1 MVPLRRNHSRVAA
14 TRHMQS
20 TRESM
25 EIPAP
30 SGTPAA
36 RPLARFPR
44 GFSLIEVTIA
54 MGVVSFALIALF
66 GLLPTGL
73 STFRSSID
81 RSVASQIAQNII
93 SQARQTDFSSL
104 TDSSNTNFTT
114 PAGSPRRFTEDGDET
129 TDATKTIYVAKV
141 EVATSVSLPPS
152 TANTGMAKIRVR
164 VANSPSGSE
173 AVITS
178 NSTTSV
184 VQDFS
189 AFIPKM

>member
-1 MVPLRRNHSRVAA
+1 
-14 TRHMQS
+14 MQ
-20 TRESM
+20 
-25 EIPAP
+25 IPAP
-30 SGTPAA
+30 SGTPAV
-36 RPLARFPR
+36 RPLARFPH

-73 STFRSSID
+73 TTFRSSID

-93 SQARQTDFSSL
+93 SQARQTEFSSL
-104 TDSSNTNFTT
+104 STLAT
-114 PAGSPRRFTEDGDET
+114 PAGSPKKFTEDGDET

-141 EVATSVSLPPS
+141 EVETQVTLPAATVVP
-152 TANTGMAKIRVR
+152 NTSMAKIRVR
-164 VANSPSGSE
+164 VVNSPSGSE
-173 AVITS
+173 AAITS
-178 NSTTSV
+178 NSTISV

>member
-1 MVPLRRNHSRVAA
+1 
-14 TRHMQS
+14 
-20 TRESM
+20 M

-30 SGTPAA
+30 SGTPAV
-36 RPLARFPR
+36 RPLARCPR

-54 MGVVSFALIALF
+54 LGVFAFAMIALF

-73 STFRSSID
+73 TTFRSSID

-93 SQARQTDFSSL
+93 SQARQTDFTSL
-104 TDSSNTNFTT
+104 STLAT

-141 EVATSVSLPPS
+141 DVETQVTLPAATAVQ
-152 TANTGMAKIRVR
+152 NTSMAKIRVR

>member
-1 MVPLRRNHSRVAA
+1 
-14 TRHMQS
+14 MQ
-20 TRESM
+20 
-25 EIPAP
+25 IPAP
-30 SGTPAA
+30 SGTPAV
-36 RPLARFPR
+36 RPLARFPH

-73 STFRSSID
+73 TTFRSSID

-93 SQARQTDFSSL
+93 SQARQTEFSSL
-104 TDSSNTNFTT
+104 STLAT
-114 PAGSPRRFTEDGDET
+114 PAGSPKKFTEDGDET

-141 EVATSVSLPPS
+141 EVETQVTLPAATVVP
-152 TANTGMAKIRVR
+152 NTSMAKIRVR
-164 VANSPSGSE
+164 VVNSPSGSE
-173 AVITS
+173 AAITS
-178 NSTTSV
+178 NSTSSV

>member
-1 MVPLRRNHSRVAA
+1 
-14 TRHMQS
+14 
-20 TRESM
+20 M

-30 SGTPAA
+30 SGTPAV
-36 RPLARFPR
+36 RPLARFPH

-54 MGVVSFALIALF
+54 LGVVSFALIALF

-73 STFRSSID
+73 TTFRSSID

-93 SQARQTDFSSL
+93 SQARQTEFSSL
-104 TDSSNTNFTT
+104 STLAT
-114 PAGSPRRFTEDGDET
+114 PAGSPKKFTEDGDET

-141 EVATSVSLPPS
+141 EVETQVTLPAATVVP
-152 TANTGMAKIRVR
+152 NTSMAKIRVR
-164 VANSPSGSE
+164 VVNSPSGSE
-173 AVITS
+173 AAITS
-178 NSTTSV
+178 NSTSSA

>member
-1 MVPLRRNHSRVAA
+1 
-14 TRHMQS
+14 MQS

-30 SGTPAA
+30 SGTPAV
-36 RPLARFPR
+36 RPLARFPH

-54 MGVVSFALIALF
+54 LGVVSFALIALF

-73 STFRSSID
+73 TTFRSSID

-93 SQARQTDFSSL
+93 SQARQTEFSSL
-104 TDSSNTNFTT
+104 STLAT
-114 PAGSPRRFTEDGDET
+114 PAGSPKKFTEDGDET

-141 EVATSVSLPPS
+141 EVETQVTLPAATVVP
-152 TANTGMAKIRVR
+152 NTSMAKIRVR

-173 AVITS
+173 AAITS
-178 NSTTSV
+178 NSTISV

>member
-1 MVPLRRNHSRVAA
+1 MKILAA
-14 TRHMQS
+14 S
-20 TRESM
+20 D
-25 EIPAP
+25 IPASQSP
-30 SGTPAA
+30 S
-36 RPLARFPR
+36 RLSH

-73 STFRSSID
+73 TTFRSSID

-104 TDSSNTNFTT
+104 STLAT
-114 PAGSPRRFTEDGDET
+114 PAGSPKLFTEDGDET

-141 EVATSVSLPPS
+141 EVETQVTLPAATAVP
-152 TANTGMAKIRVR
+152 NTGMARIRVR

-173 AVITS
+173 AAITS
-178 NSTTSV
+178 NSTSSA

>member
-1 MVPLRRNHSRVAA
+1 
-14 TRHMQS
+14 
-20 TRESM
+20 M
-25 EIPAP
+25 ENPAP
-30 SGTPAA
+30 NGTQAMRSA
-36 RPLARFPR
+36 ARFPR

-54 MGVVSFALIALF
+54 LGVVSFALIALF

-73 STFRSSID
+73 TTFRSSID
-81 RSVASQIAQNII
+81 RTVASQIAQNII

-104 TDSSNTNFTT
+104 GGLAT
-114 PAGSPRRFTEDGDET
+114 PAGSPKRFTEDGDET
-129 TDATKTIYVAKV
+129 TDASKTIYIAKV
-141 EVATSVSLPPS
+141 EVTTSVSLPPA
-152 TANTGMAKIRVR
+152 TANSSMAKIRVR

-178 NSTTSV
+178 NSTSSV

>member
-1 MVPLRRNHSRVAA
+1 
-14 TRHMQS
+14 
-20 TRESM
+20 M

-30 SGTPAA
+30 SGTPAV
-36 RPLARFPR
+36 RPLARFPH

-54 MGVVSFALIALF
+54 LGVVSFALIALF

-73 STFRSSID
+73 TTFRSSID

-93 SQARQTDFSSL
+93 SQARQTEFSSL
-104 TDSSNTNFTT
+104 STLAT
-114 PAGSPRRFTEDGDET
+114 PAGSPKKFTEDGDET

-141 EVATSVSLPPS
+141 EVETQVTLPAATVVP
-152 TANTGMAKIRVR
+152 NTSMAKIRVR
-164 VANSPSGSE
+164 VVNSPSGSE
-173 AVITS
+173 AAITS
-178 NSTTSV
+178 NSTISV

>member
-1 MVPLRRNHSRVAA
+1 
-14 TRHMQS
+14 MQIQ
-20 TRESM
+20 T
-25 EIPAP
+25 P
-30 SGTPAA
+30 SGTSAV
-36 RPLARFPR
+36 RTLARFPR

-104 TDSSNTNFTT
+104 STFAT

-129 TDATKTIYVAKV
+129 TVATKTIYVAKV
-141 EVATSVSLPPS
+141 EVATSVTFPS
-152 TANTGMAKIRVR
+152 SAPNTGMAKIRVR

>member
-1 MVPLRRNHSRVAA
+1 
-14 TRHMQS
+14 
-20 TRESM
+20 M

-30 SGTPAA
+30 SGTPAV
-36 RPLARFPR
+36 RPLARFPH

-73 STFRSSID
+73 TTFRSSID

-93 SQARQTDFSSL
+93 SQARQTEFSSL
-104 TDSSNTNFTT
+104 STLAT
-114 PAGSPRRFTEDGDET
+114 PAGSPKKFTEDGDET

-141 EVATSVSLPPS
+141 EVETQVTLPAATVVP
-152 TANTGMAKIRVR
+152 NTSMAKIRVR
-164 VANSPSGSE
+164 VVNSPSGSE
-173 AVITS
+173 AAITS
-178 NSTTSV
+178 NSTSSV

>member
-1 MVPLRRNHSRVAA
+1 
-14 TRHMQS
+14 
-20 TRESM
+20 M
-25 EIPAP
+25 ENPAP
-30 SGTPAA
+30 NGTQAMRSA
-36 RPLARFPR
+36 ARFPR

-54 MGVVSFALIALF
+54 LGVVSFALIALF

-73 STFRSSID
+73 TTFRSSID
-81 RSVASQIAQNII
+81 RTVASQIAQNII
-93 SQARQTDFSSL
+93 SQARQTEFSSL
-104 TDSSNTNFTT
+104 GGLAT
-114 PAGSPRRFTEDGDET
+114 PAGSPKRFTEDGDET
-129 TDATKTIYVAKV
+129 TDASKTVYVAKV
-141 EVATSVSLPPS
+141 EVTTSVSLPPS
-152 TANTGMAKIRVR
+152 TANSSMAKIRVR

>member
-1 MVPLRRNHSRVAA
+1 
-14 TRHMQS
+14 
-20 TRESM
+20 M
-25 EIPAP
+25 EISTKPGALA
-30 SGTPAA
+30 GA
-36 RPLARFPR
+36 RACRFTQ

-54 MGVVSFALIALF
+54 LGVVSFALIALF

-73 STFRSSID
+73 TTFRSSID
-81 RSVASQIAQNII
+81 RSVCSQIAQNII

-104 TDSSNTNFTT
+104 TNSSNTNFTT
-114 PAGSPRRFTEDGDET
+114 PAGSPRLFTEDGDET
-129 TDATKTIYVAKV
+129 SDVTKTIYVAKV
-141 EVATSVSLPPS
+141 EVVPAVSFPS
-152 TANTGMAKIRVR
+152 SSPNASMAKIRVR

-178 NSTTSV
+178 NSTSSV

>member
-1 MVPLRRNHSRVAA
+1 
-14 TRHMQS
+14 
-20 TRESM
+20 M

-36 RPLARFPR
+36 RPLARFPH

-73 STFRSSID
+73 TTFRSSID

-104 TDSSNTNFTT
+104 SSLAT
-114 PAGSPRRFTEDGDET
+114 PAGSPKKFTEDGDET

-141 EVATSVSLPPS
+141 DVETQVTLPAATAVQ
-152 TANTGMAKIRVR
+152 NTSMAKIRVR

>member
-1 MVPLRRNHSRVAA
+1 
-14 TRHMQS
+14 
-20 TRESM
+20 M

-30 SGTPAA
+30 SGTPAV
-36 RPLARFPR
+36 RPLARFPH

-54 MGVVSFALIALF
+54 LGVVSFALIALF

-73 STFRSSID
+73 TTFRSSID

-93 SQARQTDFSSL
+93 SQARQTEFSSL
-104 TDSSNTNFTT
+104 SSLAT
-114 PAGSPRRFTEDGDET
+114 PSGVPKRFTEDGDET

-141 EVATSVSLPPS
+141 EVVTPVSFPPS
-152 TANTGMAKIRVR
+152 TPNTSMAKIRVR
-164 VANSPSGSE
+164 VVNSPSGSE
-173 AVITS
+173 AAITS
-178 NSTTSV
+178 NSTSSA

>member
-1 MVPLRRNHSRVAA
+1 MVSLPRNHSRVAA

-30 SGTPAA
+30 SGTPAV
-36 RPLARFPR
+36 RPLARFPH

-54 MGVVSFALIALF
+54 LGVVSFALIALF

-73 STFRSSID
+73 TTFRSSID

-93 SQARQTDFSSL
+93 SQARQTEFSSL
-104 TDSSNTNFTT
+104 STLAT
-114 PAGSPRRFTEDGDET
+114 PAGSPKKFTEDGDET

-141 EVATSVSLPPS
+141 EVETQVTLPAATVVP
-152 TANTGMAKIRVR
+152 NTSMAKIRVR

-173 AVITS
+173 AAITS
-178 NSTTSV
+178 NSTISV